1 MIVRSDEILE
11 QPILLSN
18 RRRGNFPPDI
28 RDKLP
33 TRTRRKAYSGDFT
46 LQAYCFPS
54 IEEAT
59 GVKSALSLSPAERLS
74 GYAPFAARVIV
85 GAIMAA
91 HGGQKLADGPSN
103 FGAVLGQLGV
113 PLPTLTAYVVTF
125 VELVGG
131 VLLIVGM
138 LSRLAALLLT
148 VNLVAAISLVKVNVG
163 LIAPPEAGAGAELD
177 LALIAGFLVVLLAG
191 PGKFALDGV
200 LGMNAES
207 GETRDS
213 RSRRART

>member
-1 MIVRSDEILE
+1 M
-11 QPILLSN
+11 
-18 RRRGNFPPDI
+18 
-28 RDKLP
+28 
-33 TRTRRKAYSGDFT
+33 
-46 LQAYCFPS
+46 
-54 IEEAT
+54 
-59 GVKSALSLSPAERLS
+59 SLSPAERLS

-200 LGMNAES
+200 LGMNSES